1 MGDVIEPC
9 ADGGFDIPTT
19 PVAIPVSRLT
29 SQSSNDHFTHKPR
42 RIRIQLEDDDDGDV
56 GNDDDREEGND
67 GDRDPGRVP
76 VGASADQLLAG
87 TKIAQCTNNVARAT
101 DVEEAAGGS
110 ENIVSTPALNRPE
123 YRIYKIETPN
133 EDPMLEIL
141 VYLSSESKVAPVST
155 TSTAI
160 NATKTNGTPSSDKN
174 CCRGSCPSVSVSSD
188 GRSVVVDQN
197 PPTEGSG
204 GGSGGVGL
212 REGRFS
218 LKLPQR
224 VVPGTAISFFWEG
237 DLTVRATLA
246 DVE

>member
-1 MGDVIEPC
+1 MPRLAQTAAV
-9 ADGGFDIPTT
+9 GFFAST
-19 PVAIPVSRLT
+19 
-29 SQSSNDHFTHKPR
+29 FTFFYKP
-42 RIRIQLEDDDDGDV
+42 
-56 GNDDDREEGND
+56 
-67 GDRDPGRVP
+67 
-76 VGASADQLLAG
+76 LLARV
-87 TKIAQCTNNVARAT
+87 Q
-101 DVEEAAGGS
+101 
-110 ENIVSTPALNRPE
+110 
-123 YRIYKIETPN
+123 IYKIETPN

-155 TSTAI
+155 TSTAV
-160 NATKTNGTPSSDKN
+160 NATKTNDGNSINSASSSGTPSSGKN

-197 PPTEGSG
+197 RPTEGSG